1 MSELS
6 KSTRSS
12 RGELLLVSAVGLM
25 LTLLILPLPPQFLD
39 VLLAANITFTLLV
52 LFTVL
57 ATPTP
62 RSFTS
67 FPSLL
72 LFLTLY
78 RLGLNV
84 ASSRLILLK
93 GDAGKVIDAFGSF
106 VAGGNLV
113 VGIIVFSI
121 LLIVQFVVI
130 TKGAGRISEV
140 AARFTLDGLP
150 GKQMAIDADLN
161 AGIIDGDDAK
171 IRRDDLMKESE
182 FYGAMDGASK
192 FVRGDAVAGLIITVV
207 NLLGGGIL
215 GLLQGMELSEAA
227 KTYSILT
234 IGDGLVAQVPALV
247 VSISGALL
255 VTKSSAEKPL
265 PEELGQQLFSQS
277 KTFSLVAAAAII
289 LGLMP
294 GLPGLPFI
302 LLALSVLALGRL
314 ARKREKQVEHSP
326 APAPPPR
333 TEGDEIESLLQV
345 DRLLVEVGYR
355 LIALVQGGTGGG
367 LLDRITALRKRFAGD
382 LGLVLPPIRVRDS
395 ATIDPRGYR
404 IIIGGEHVADGSLSP
419 GCVLAMPPGENAA
432 PIQGVLTRDP
442 TFGLPAYWIRE
453 EFREEAE
460 VKGYTVVETSAVLAT
475 HLSEI
480 LREYAHEILS
490 RDDTQTRI
498 GHLKAT
504 SPALVE
510 EVTPGKL
517 SLGDVHR
524 VLKNLLREQLSI
536 RNLSPIFEALA
547 DHASHSKD
555 PDVLTEFVRE
565 RMARTISSNHVNH
578 DGALVAIT
586 LDPGLEQHMSELSS
600 DPNALGHTLRRVAE
614 SVREQARHSLSLG
627 KHPVV
632 VVRPSLRRVLALSLL
647 EEKPR
652 VSVLSYNEVIG
663 VKSIEPVSVVTLK
676 EGQEVLS

>member
-1 MSELS
+1 MLAI
-6 KSTRSS
+6 
-12 RGELLLVSAVGLM
+12 AVGLM
-25 LTLLILPLPPQFLD
+25 LTLLILPLPPQLLD
-39 VLLAANITFTLLV
+39 VLLAANLTFTLLV

-57 ATPTP
+57 ATPAP

-93 GDAGKVIDAFGSF
+93 GDAGQVIDAFGNF

-113 VGIIVFSI
+113 VGVIVFSI
-121 LLIVQFVVI
+121 LLVVQFVVI

-161 AGIIDGDDAK
+161 AGIIDGEEAK
-171 IRRDDLMKESE
+171 TRRDELMKESE

-247 VSISGALL
+247 VSIAGALL
-255 VTKSSAEKPL
+255 VTKSSADQPL
-265 PEELGQQLFSQS
+265 PEELRQQLFSQS
-277 KTFSLVAAAAII
+277 KTFNLVAAAGLVLA
-289 LGLMP
+289 LMP
-294 GLPGLPFI
+294 GLPGLPFL
-302 LLALSVLALGRL
+302 LLAGSIVSLGRL
-314 ARKREKQVEHSP
+314 ARRQERKQDEQPQPV
-326 APAPPPR
+326 APKR
-333 TEGDEIESLLQV
+333 TEADDIEALLQV

-355 LIALVQGGTGGG
+355 LISLVQGGPGGG
-367 LLDRITALRKRFAGD
+367 LLDRITALRKRFAGE

-395 ATIDPRGYR
+395 ATLDPRGYR
-404 IIIGGEHVADGSLSP
+404 IVIGGEEVTTGSLSP
-419 GCVLAMPPGENAA
+419 GCVLAMPPGENAE
-432 PIQGVLTRDP
+432 PVQGVLTRDP
-442 TFGLPAYWIRE
+442 TFGLPAYWVRE
-453 EFREEAE
+453 ELREDAE
-460 VKGYTVVETSAVLAT
+460 SKGYTVVETSSVLAT
-475 HLSEI
+475 HLSET
-480 LREYAHEILS
+480 LREFAHEVLT
-490 RDDTQTRI
+490 RDDTQQRVDQ
-498 GHLKAT
+498 LKQS

-510 EVTPGKL
+510 EVTPARL

-524 VLKNLLREQLSI
+524 VLKNLLRENQSI
-536 RNLSPIFEALA
+536 RNLSPVFETLA
-547 DHASHSKD
+547 DHSAHTKD

-565 RMARTISSNHVNH
+565 RMARTISAACV
-578 DGALVAIT
+578 DAEGTLVAIT
-586 LDPGLEQHMSELSS
+586 LDPALEQRLSELAS
-600 DPNALGHTLRRVAE
+600 DPNGLGHTLRRVAE
-614 SVREQARHSLSLG
+614 RVREQAKSALGLG
-627 KHPVV
+627 KNPVV
-632 VVRPSLRRVLALSLL
+632 VVRPTLRRVLALTLL
-647 EEKPR
+647 DEKPR
-652 VSVLSYNEVIG
+652 VTVLSYNEVVG
-663 VKSIEPVSVVTLK
+663 VKHIEPVSVVSLP
-676 EGQEVLS
+676 EQVEEVVA